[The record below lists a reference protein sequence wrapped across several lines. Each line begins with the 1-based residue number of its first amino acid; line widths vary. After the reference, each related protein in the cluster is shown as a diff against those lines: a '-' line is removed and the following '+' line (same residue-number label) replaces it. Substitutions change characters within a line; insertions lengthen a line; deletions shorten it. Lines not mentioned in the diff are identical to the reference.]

1 MKQKTDKN
9 ADLEQI
15 KSVLEEHPTVLIC
28 AFEGLKV
35 EEDHQLRNRVREA
48 GGRYRVIQNR
58 LAQLASKGTAFEES
72 LADLRG
78 MTSLACAGEDPLS
91 LVKAL
96 VAYAKEH
103 PSFQFKSGVVEG
115 RVLDVD
121 ALHQLA
127 ILPGKEAIYAKLL
140 FLINAPAQQLLSVI
154 SAPARDLAI
163 VIDQGVEEEK
173 FSAQS

>member
-1 MKQKTDKN
+1 MKQKTNKD

-15 KSVLEEHPTVLIC
+15 KSDLGEYPTVLIC

-35 EEDHQLRNRVREA
+35 EEDFQLRNQVREA

-58 LAQLASKGTAFEES
+58 LARLASKDTPFEES
-72 LADLRG
+72 LGDLRG

-91 LVKAL
+91 LVKTL

-115 RVLDVD
+115 RVLDAD
-121 ALHQLA
+121 ALNQLA
-127 ILPGKEAIYAKLL
+127 TLPGKEAIYAKLL
-140 FLINAPAQQLLSVI
+140 FLINAPARQLVSVI
-154 SAPARDLAI
+154 NAPARDLAI
-163 VIDQGVEEEK
+163 VIDQGVKEEK
-173 FSAQS
+173 FRAQP

>member
-15 KSVLEEHPTVLIC
+15 KSDLGTHPTVLIC

-35 EEDHQLRNRVREA
+35 EEDFHLRNQIRDA
-48 GGRYRVIQNR
+48 GGYYRVIQNR
-58 LAQLASKGTAFEES
+58 LAKLASKGTPFEES
-72 LADLRG
+72 LGNLRG
-78 MTSLACAGEDPLS
+78 MTSVACGGEDPLS
-91 LVKAL
+91 LVKTL

-121 ALHQLA
+121 ALNQLA
-127 ILPGKEAIYAKLL
+127 TLPGKEAIQAKIL
-140 FLINAPAQQLLSVI
+140 FLINAPAQQLVSVI
-154 SAPARDLAI
+154 NAPGRDLAI
-163 VIDQGVEEEK
+163 VIDQGVKEEK
-173 FSAQS
+173 FSA

>member
-15 KSVLEEHPTVLIC
+15 KSVLQEHATVLVC

-35 EEDHQLRNRVREA
+35 EEDFALRNQVREA
-48 GGRYRVIQNR
+48 GGSYRVVQNR
-58 LAQLASKGTAFEES
+58 LAKLASKGTPCEEP
-72 LADLRG
+72 LGDLRG

-91 LVKAL
+91 LLKAL
-96 VAYAKEH
+96 VSYAKEH

-121 ALHQLA
+121 ALNQLA
-127 ILPGKEAIYAKLL
+127 RLPGKEAIYAQLL

-154 SAPARDLAI
+154 SAPGRDLAI
-163 VIDQGVEEEK
+163 VIDQGVKEEK
-173 FSAQS
+173 FSA